1 MCQKFST
8 TANLIL
14 KPYSKLQ
21 NLRYLQFEFQNHWKL
36 RISNGGHNFQ
46 VLTKSI
52 FSPCLILVL
61 SILMFYW
68 LCLSLWYCLILSCL
82 ILILSHLSC
91 LILILSCLLVSWYC
105 LYFFPG
111 LCLTLPYPIPWF
123 FQYSWV
129 LWNLVRLL
137 IVGTMENSYWL
148 TGAYFVEVKFW
159 LKARS

>member
-21 NLRYLQFEFQNHWKL
+21 NLRTYNSSFKTTENWGFQMGATISKYWLNQFSLLVLSWYCPSLCFIDSVYPYDTASSCLVSSWYCLTYLVSSWYFLAFL
-36 RISNGGHNFQ
+36 CLDTVSTFFL
-46 VLTKSI
+46 VYV
-52 FSPCLILVL
+52 SPCLIPFPDFFNTVEY
-61 SILMFYW
+61 FE
-68 LCLSLWYCLILSCL
+68 ILSD
-82 ILILSHLSC
+82 S
-91 LILILSCLLVSWYC
+91 
-105 LYFFPG
+105 
-111 LCLTLPYPIPWF
+111 
-123 FQYSWV
+123 
-129 LWNLVRLL
+129 L